1 MLRAKSCSSRILLT
15 PMPNTPDQDVTALLA
30 SWTEGDEDA
39 LNRLLPLV
47 EQELRQLARRQ
58 MQGERPGHL
67 LQATALVN
75 EAYLKLVDIQRMRW
89 QNRAHFFAVAARLM
103 RRILVDAARS
113 QQYQKRGGRAQHVAL
128 DEALLMLPEAPEEL
142 VALDD
147 ALQGLAAIAERKAQ
161 VVELRY
167 FGGLSVEETAEVL
180 KISPETVM
188 RDWKFA
194 KTWLLRELSRNR

>member
-1 MLRAKSCSSRILLT
+1 MGET
-15 PMPNTPDQDVTALLA
+15 PGQDVTALLA
-30 SWTEGDEDA
+30 SWAEGDEDA

-47 EQELRQLARRQ
+47 EHELRQLARRQ

-75 EAYLKLVDIQRMRW
+75 EAYLRLIDIHRMRW

-113 QQYQKRGGRAQHVAL
+113 RQYQKRGGGAQHVAL
-128 DEALLMLPEAPEEL
+128 DEALLVSPESSEPL

-147 ALQGLAAIAERKAQ
+147 ALRALAAVAERKSR

-180 KISPETVM
+180 KVSAETVM

>member
-1 MLRAKSCSSRILLT
+1 MADL
-15 PMPNTPDQDVTALLA
+15 PDQNVTALLA
-30 SWTEGDEDA
+30 SWTEGNEDA
-39 LNRLLPLV
+39 LNRLVPVV
-47 EQELRQLARRQ
+47 EQELRRLARQQ
-58 MQGERPGHL
+58 MRSERPGHV
-67 LQATALVN
+67 LQPTALVN
-75 EAYLKLVDIQRMRW
+75 EAYLRLVDIQRMHW

-103 RRILVDAARS
+103 RRILVEAARA
-113 QQYQKRGGRAQHVAL
+113 QQYQKRGGRAPHVEL
-128 DEALLMLPEAPEEL
+128 EEALLVPADSPEQL

-147 ALQGLAAIAERKAQ
+147 ALEALSAVAGRKSQ

>member
-1 MLRAKSCSSRILLT
+1 MAD
-15 PMPNTPDQDVTALLA
+15 TPDQDVTALLA

-39 LNRLLPLV
+39 LNRLVPLV
-47 EQELRQLARRQ
+47 EQELRRLARQQ
-58 MQGERPGHL
+58 MRSERLGHL
-67 LQATALVN
+67 LQPTALVN
-75 EAYLKLVDIQRMRW
+75 EAYLRLVDIQRMRW

-113 QQYQKRGGRAQHVAL
+113 RQYQKRGGGARHVSF
-128 DEALLMLPEAPEEL
+128 DEALLVSAEAPEQL

-147 ALQGLAAIAERKAQ
+147 ALEALAAVAERKSQ

-167 FGGLSVEETAEVL
+167 FGGLTVEETAEVL

-194 KTWLLRELSRNR
+194 KSWLLRELSRNRREHLPPEGGSHS